1 MTYINHLLFHQ
12 EMQLG
17 IFGYFCLLLALG
29 YFKLL
34 WDSAFNKLIKIL
46 VTVFLCSTAITQQ
59 LEWELSLL
67 SALPCVGLSL
77 ALVLCQSSVLWSFSK
92 RFWRGRL
99 SNGITNSVLLSAGT
113 INSLRCAWEW
123 PGRSLLGGKAR
134 WHQTGHHSWW
144 QVSFHSRK
152 PHSQEGVCWN
162 YLVVFFFLF
171 NWTFILFNLKYLTFP
186 LFQVPVWTRAF
197 AIS

>member
-67 SALPCVGLSL
+67 SVPSPVWGCPLHLCCASPVCCGHFPRGLGEEGSQMASQTQCSCQQGQWTPWGVPGSGLAGHCWEGRHGGTRQATTADDKFPFTPENPTHKKGFVGT
-77 ALVLCQSSVLWSFSK
+77 LWCF
-92 RFWRGRL
+92 
-99 SNGITNSVLLSAGT
+99 
-113 INSLRCAWEW
+113 
-123 PGRSLLGGKAR
+123 
-134 WHQTGHHSWW
+134 
-144 QVSFHSRK
+144 
-152 PHSQEGVCWN
+152 
-162 YLVVFFFLF
+162 FFFLTELSF
-171 NWTFILFNLKYLTFP
+171 YSI
-186 LFQVPVWTRAF
+186 
-197 AIS
+197 